1 MMDVY
6 TSPTPNGIKVP
17 IALEELGL
25 PYRLHR
31 VDLSRG
37 GIAVPELVAIN
48 PNAKIPAIIDRLAD
62 GQSVPMFESGAILL
76 YLAGLKPGL
85 VPTAAIAHAST
96 LSWLFLQVAGLGPN
110 FGNAGFFL
118 RNDPSNRVAIERFQ
132 GEARR
137 HLALL
142 EQRLAECEWLNGESY
157 SIADIAHFGWV
168 RSAAYAGLKLSR
180 ASVCECMGRTHRT
193 AGNCSARH
201 RAMQG
206 LESGLSRGL
215 SGLTL
220 ATRYQPRSRC

>member
-1 MMDVY
+1 MIDVY

-31 VDLSRG
+31 VNLSRG

-62 GQSVPMFESGAILL
+62 GQSVPVFESGAILL

-85 VPTAAIAHAST
+85 IPTAAIAHAST

-142 EQRLAECEWLNGESY
+142 EQRLAEFEWLNGESY

-168 RSAAYAGLKLSR
+168 RSAAYAGLTLSDHPFANAWVERIEQRETVQR
-180 ASVCECMGRTHRT
+180 AIE
-193 AGNCSARH
+193 
-201 RAMQG
+201 
-206 LESGLSRGL
+206 
-215 SGLTL
+215 
-220 ATRYQPRSRC
+220 RCKGDSPV

>member
-31 VDLSRG
+31 VNLSRG

-48 PNAKIPAIIDRLAD
+48 PNARIPAIIDRLAD
-62 GQSVPMFESGAILL
+62 GQSVPVFESGAILL

-85 VPTAAIAHAST
+85 IPAAPIAHAAT

-118 RNDPSNRVAIERFQ
+118 RKDPSNRVAIERFQ
-132 GEARR
+132 GEAQR

-142 EQRLAECEWLNGESY
+142 DERLAESEWLNGESY

-168 RSAAYAGLKLSR
+168 RSASYAGLALSEHPFAKSWVDR
-180 ASVCECMGRTHRT
+180 IAQRDSVQRGI
-193 AGNCSARH
+193 ARCNE
-201 RAMQG
+201 
-206 LESGLSRGL
+206 ES
-215 SGLTL
+215 
-220 ATRYQPRSRC
+220 PV

>member
-1 MMDVY
+1 MIEVY

-25 PYRLHR
+25 SYRLHR

-48 PNAKIPAIIDRLAD
+48 PNAKIPAIIDRRED
-62 GQSVPMFESGAILL
+62 GPSVPLFESGAILL

-85 VPTAAIAHAST
+85 IPTDAVAYAST

-110 FGNAGFFL
+110 FGNAGYFL
-118 RNDPSNRVAIERFQ
+118 RNDPSNLLAVERFH

-137 HLALL
+137 HLSVLD
-142 EQRLAECEWLNGESY
+142 QRLSETEWLNGESY

-168 RSAAYAGLKLSR
+168 RSAGYAGLELSDFPNAHQWVDR
-180 ASVCECMGRTHRT
+180 IEHR
-193 AGNCSARH
+193 
-201 RAMQG
+201 
-206 LESGLSRGL
+206 E
-215 SGLTL
+215 
-220 ATRYQPRSRC
+220 ATRRALERSINAR

>member
-1 MMDVY
+1 MIDVY

-37 GIAVPELVAIN
+37 GMAVPELVAIN

-62 GQSVPMFESGAILL
+62 GQSVPVFESGAILL
-76 YLAGLKPGL
+76 YIASLVPGL
-85 VPTAAIAHAST
+85 IPTAAPAHAST

-118 RNDPSNRVAIERFQ
+118 RNHPSNLVAIERFQ

-142 EQRLAECEWLNGESY
+142 DHRLAKSEWLNGESY

-168 RSAAYAGLKLSR
+168 RSASYAGLKLAEHPFASLWAERIEQRETVRR
-180 ASVCECMGRTHRT
+180 AIERC
-193 AGNCSARH
+193 
-201 RAMQG
+201 
-206 LESGLSRGL
+206 RGD
-215 SGLTL
+215 G
-220 ATRYQPRSRC
+220 QV